1 MARVKLISYD
11 QRAGDTLSGRFFLST
26 FSMNDTNHS
35 RHLGPAAGGLWFQAG
50 LAAVRREPLS
60 LAVVAIFYMSTM
72 AILSILPVVGSLA
85 ASLFMPFGTV
95 FLGRAVKVTMQGKQP
110 GFALLAE
117 IFRDARHRRA
127 LFNVGLVFAVALSL
141 TNLVFDW
148 LAADAVAQWGSLENG
163 RLDWSTVSQHIPY
176 DAMIAA
182 AVIYIPALMATWF
195 APLLVSEKSMSAGKA
210 LFYSFFGCLRNILAV
225 IVLGVVLSVAIG
237 VAAALLVFLISFLEL
252 TGSEMFLI
260 TPFAFIASTITYA
273 CYWPMYQTL
282 FEAVGNRDLS
292 QTAANQPD
300 L

>member
-1 MARVKLISYD
+1 
-11 QRAGDTLSGRFFLST
+11 
-26 FSMNDTNHS
+26 
-35 RHLGPAAGGLWFQAG
+35 
-50 LAAVRREPLS
+50 
-60 LAVVAIFYMSTM
+60 MSTM

-210 LFYSFFGCLRNILAV
+210 LFRVPQKHPCRDCSRGRSFGRNRRCRSASRLSYFLSGTHGLRNVSHHALCLYRVHDHVRVLLADV
-225 IVLGVVLSVAIG
+225 SD
-237 VAAALLVFLISFLEL
+237 
-252 TGSEMFLI
+252 
-260 TPFAFIASTITYA
+260 AF
-273 CYWPMYQTL
+273 
-282 FEAVGNRDLS
+282 
-292 QTAANQPD
+292 
-300 L
+300 